1 MTSGSLTLNL
11 FRSSMIDVSMF
22 TSSNVI
28 GANNVELSIT
38 ITPETALAGEG
49 HVILTVP
56 EYYIDATNDY
66 MFNGD
71 TIDDC
76 KNSLG
81 EVRSCEFTARL
92 MQLEIV
98 YVFASR
104 ESEHQPVTFTVPQF
118 NNPIV
123 NGMGGFEVVVLD
135 NEQFE
140 IAETLV
146 DVEID
151 GITEMAQFESYLFDY
166 IDTPNSGQH
175 SI

>member
-1 MTSGSLTLNL
+1 M
-11 FRSSMIDVSMF
+11 
-22 TSSNVI
+22 
-28 GANNVELSIT
+28 
-38 ITPETALAGEG
+38 
-49 HVILTVP
+49 
-56 EYYIDATNDY
+56 
-66 MFNGD
+66 
-71 TIDDC
+71 
-76 KNSLG
+76 
-81 EVRSCEFTARL
+81 
-92 MQLEIV
+92 
-98 YVFASR
+98 
-104 ESEHQPVTFTVPQF
+104 TFTVPQF

-175 SI
+175 SIQQITLVSSIPIMHGCLVRVVFPIDLKVDDELRNLRGTGIFEPEVGALLFDVDANTVEFEAC